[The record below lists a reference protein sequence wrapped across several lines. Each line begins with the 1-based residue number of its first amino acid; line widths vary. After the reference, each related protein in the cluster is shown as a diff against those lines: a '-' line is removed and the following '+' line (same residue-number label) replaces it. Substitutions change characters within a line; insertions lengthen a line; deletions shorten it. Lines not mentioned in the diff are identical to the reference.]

1 MISFNIQS
9 VHKPRSHAQHSR
21 KITDTYRENHGQDH
35 VLSEADNLN
44 KIGNFRFDYG
54 DKVLEVGVNKYTNGN
69 TQGFQVVGNK
79 KIR

>member
-1 MISFNIQS
+1 M
-9 VHKPRSHAQHSR
+9 
-21 KITDTYRENHGQDH
+21 
-35 VLSEADNLN
+35 SEADILN
-44 KIGNFRFDYG
+44 KNGNFRFDYG